1 VIQIRTDPGGPT
13 DHEAMSTEET
23 KEVEGGLHLDPEEMR
38 ELGYRAV
45 DLVVERLSGLEGEP
59 AWKGALRSE
68 LEPLWKGPPPE
79 AGTPLGEVM
88 ERAVREILP
97 VAARV
102 DHPRFFA
109 FVPSSPTWAAVMA
122 DLLSS
127 GFNTFQGTWLGS
139 SGPSAIELI
148 VLDWFRDWLGMPKSA
163 SGIFTSG
170 GSAANLDAI
179 IVALESAGRPDR
191 PSIFFSDQ
199 GHSALLRAGRI
210 AGVPREGIHV
220 VPSGPDFGIDMGAL
234 REAVSRARAQGRT
247 PVLVG
252 ANGGATN
259 TGAVDPLPEIASFAK
274 DQGLWFHV
282 DAAYGGFAVLTEQG
296 REVLR
301 GLGDADSV
309 ALDPHKWLFQTF
321 ECGCLMVRDPEKLE
335 HAFSVNPEYM
345 QDTKLGR
352 EQVNF
357 GDRGLQLTRSFRALK
372 VWMTVQTFGLT
383 KVRAGVQ
390 HGIDLA
396 NSAQEYVRSSQSLE
410 MLSPAALSVVCY
422 RFRPRGSALTE
433 EELESLNAA
442 IQDHVIQSGFAML
455 SSTRLK
461 GRYSLRLCILNHQ
474 STWSDVLEVLQRVER
489 IGAELLR
496 S

>member
-1 VIQIRTDPGGPT
+1 
-13 DHEAMSTEET
+13 MSTDET
-23 KEVEGGLHLDPEEMR
+23 AEVETGLSLDPEEMR
-38 ELGYRAV
+38 ALGYRAV

-59 AWKGALRSE
+59 AWQGAMRSE
-68 LEPLWKGPPPE
+68 LDPLWRGPAPE
-79 AGTPLGEVM
+79 MGRPLRDVMAQATGEV
-88 ERAVREILP
+88 LP

-109 FVPSSPTWAAVMA
+109 FVPSAPTWAAVMA

-148 VLDWFRDWLGMPKSA
+148 VLGWFRYWLGMPESA
-163 SGIFTSG
+163 SGVFTSG

-179 IVALESAGRPDR
+179 VTALESAGRPER

-199 GHSALLRAGRI
+199 AHSALLRACRI
-210 AGVPREGIHV
+210 AGVPAEGIHV
-220 VPSGPDFGIDMGAL
+220 VPSGPDYGMDMDAL
-234 REAVSRARAQGRT
+234 RAAVAEARAQGRT

-259 TGAVDPLPEIASFAK
+259 TGAVDPLPEIGAFAK
-274 DQGLWFHV
+274 KEGLWFHV
-282 DAAYGGFAVLTEQG
+282 DAAYGGFAVLTDQG
-296 REVLR
+296 RETLR
-301 GLGDADSV
+301 GLGEADSI

-321 ECGCLMVRDPEKLE
+321 ECGCLMVRDPDKLE
-335 HAFSVNPEYM
+335 RAFSVNPEYLH
-345 QDTKLGR
+345 DTKLGR

-357 GDRGLQLTRSFRALK
+357 GDRGLQLSRSFRALK

-383 KVRAGVQ
+383 RVRAGVQ

-396 NSAQEYVRSSQSLE
+396 NSAQEYVAASEVLE

-433 EELESLNAA
+433 AELEALNAA
-442 IQDHVIQSGFAML
+442 IQDRVIQSGFAML

-461 GRYSLRLCILNHQ
+461 DRYSLRLCILNPQ
-474 STWSDVLEVLQRVER
+474 STWDDVLEVLRRVER
-489 IGAELLR
+489 IGREL
-496 S
+496 SGS